1 VNNRNVKD
9 ITFSSEMLVS
19 QIKDKIKM
27 KCYVLLLQ
35 IFV

>member
-1 VNNRNVKD
+1 MNNRNVKD
-9 ITFSSEMLVS
+9 ITLFSEMFVS

-27 KCYVLLLQ
+27 ECYVLLLQ